1 VKISP
6 DRKTDGS
13 PSAVRDIAGRLEE
26 GKRTVVTGLRGS
38 SPSFVLASVFG
49 ILRKTVLY
57 VTATEEDAREAKESL
72 SLFLGAADVL
82 HFPPWDR
89 FATSVQAVGGDVPSR
104 RIEVLVRLLAG
115 GPAVVVA
122 SLEALLSRVAPRKAV
137 EGYVETL
144 FLGDKRDRDGL
155 AAKLQEGGYR
165 RVPLVEREGEFSVRG
180 NIVDFHWTGG
190 EKPFRIEFSGDE
202 IESIR
207 TFDPATQRSKEEQ
220 LEAPLRPVT
229 EFLRTG
235 LSLREAM
242 KNLRL
247 RSNELG
253 LSREER
259 ERLAER
265 LEGGADMAP
274 IPWLLPLFFASGDSA
289 GGLDT
294 LFDYLPDRTP
304 LFLDSLSLVR
314 SAGEKLENDLERFLY
329 RAREEGR
336 YFPEKDTFWVSP
348 AEWEGMPAGRG
359 VVEFSRTDPGDGE
372 TVAFGTEMPEG
383 LKGTGSVRSEADRGL
398 LSPLAERAR
407 SWIREDFQ
415 VFFVCGDDE
424 TDRMVH
430 LFSQYDL
437 PAGTSKGPLLGDVG
451 EPGLL
456 PGRLLV
462 KAGRLR
468 EGFVAPALRI
478 AVISET
484 EVFGEKIRRRR
495 GRSRREG
502 FFLKSFAELSPGDF
516 LVHKDHGIGI
526 YRGLE
531 RIRFDSRENDFLLI
545 EYHGNDKLFIPVD
558 RLDQIQR
565 YVGPEGHRPGVDRLG
580 GTSWDAVKKRV
591 KKSVQAMAEELV
603 TLYAAREVREG
614 HRFSAPDRYYGE
626 FESTFEFEE
635 TPDQA
640 RAIDDVNRDMSGG
653 KPMDRLVCGD
663 AGFGKTEVAI
673 RAAFRAVMD
682 GKQVAVLVPTTILA
696 EQHYQNFS
704 RRFQRFPFRIEAM
717 NRYKAPKE
725 QKRIL
730 EDLGKGL
737 VDIVVGT
744 HRLVQKDVA
753 FKDLGLLVI
762 DEEQRFG
769 VADKEK
775 VKKLKSLVDVLALS
789 ATPIPRTLQLSLAG
803 IRDLSV
809 IETPPLERQAVR
821 IYVTEFDED
830 VIREAMERELGRSG
844 QIFFVHD
851 RVKSIYTMAGLVK
864 KLVPAAR
871 VSVAHGQ
878 MKSKELEDEMIR
890 FVNRR
895 TDVLVC
901 TTIIGSGVDIPSANT
916 ILVSRADRFGLSQ
929 LYQLRGRVGR
939 SREEAF
945 AYLLIPRG
953 GDLSRDAWKR
963 LQVIQDFSEPGSGFK
978 VALQDLEIRGA
989 GNLLGVSQ
997 SGHVSA
1003 VGYEMYMELLERAVQ
1018 ELKGTPLPEEDFRP
1032 EIQFGISSFIPDDY
1046 VSDEQRRLFLYKK
1059 VSLAASDGDIAELSE
1074 EFTDCYGPLPGP
1086 VANLFEM
1093 IRLRNRLREMRIRK
1107 MEYDGKDMVLL
1118 FNGDSRVDPRR
1129 ILDLGK
1135 KKRKQEFRF
1144 TPDLRLFVSIP
1155 ALRDREI
1162 LDRAN
1167 GLLDELSR

>member
-1 VKISP
+1 MKISP

-38 SPSFVLASVFG
+38 SPSFVLASIFG

-57 VTATEEDAREAKESL
+57 VTATEEEAREAKESL

-144 FLGDKRDRDGL
+144 FLGDRRDRDGL

-294 LFDYLPDRTP
+294 LFDYLPVRTP
-304 LFLDSLSLVR
+304 LFLDSLPLVR
-314 SAGEKLENDLERFLY
+314 AAGGKLENDLERFLY

-336 YFPEKDTFWVSP
+336 YFPEKDTFWISP
-348 AEWEGMPAGRG
+348 AEWEGIPAGRA
-359 VVEFSRTDPGDGE
+359 VVEFSRTDTGEGE
-372 TVAFGTEMPEG
+372 TVAFETEMPEG

-398 LSPLAERAR
+398 LSPLAERVQ
-407 SWIREDFQ
+407 SWVREEFQ
-415 VFFVCGDDE
+415 VFFVCGEDE

-437 PAGTSKGPLLGDVG
+437 PAGTSKGSLLGDVG

-462 KAGRLR
+462 KTGRIR

-580 GTSWDAVKKRV
+580 GTS
-591 KKSVQAMAEELV
+591 
-603 TLYAAREVREG
+603 
-614 HRFSAPDRYYGE
+614 
-626 FESTFEFEE
+626 
-635 TPDQA
+635 
-640 RAIDDVNRDMSGG
+640 
-653 KPMDRLVCGD
+653 
-663 AGFGKTEVAI
+663 
-673 RAAFRAVMD
+673 
-682 GKQVAVLVPTTILA
+682 
-696 EQHYQNFS
+696 
-704 RRFQRFPFRIEAM
+704 
-717 NRYKAPKE
+717 
-725 QKRIL
+725 
-730 EDLGKGL
+730 
-737 VDIVVGT
+737 
-744 HRLVQKDVA
+744 
-753 FKDLGLLVI
+753 
-762 DEEQRFG
+762 
-769 VADKEK
+769 
-775 VKKLKSLVDVLALS
+775 
-789 ATPIPRTLQLSLAG
+789 
-803 IRDLSV
+803 
-809 IETPPLERQAVR
+809 
-821 IYVTEFDED
+821 
-830 VIREAMERELGRSG
+830 
-844 QIFFVHD
+844 
-851 RVKSIYTMAGLVK
+851 
-864 KLVPAAR
+864 
-871 VSVAHGQ
+871 
-878 MKSKELEDEMIR
+878 
-890 FVNRR
+890 
-895 TDVLVC
+895 
-901 TTIIGSGVDIPSANT
+901 
-916 ILVSRADRFGLSQ
+916 
-929 LYQLRGRVGR
+929 
-939 SREEAF
+939 
-945 AYLLIPRG
+945 
-953 GDLSRDAWKR
+953 
-963 LQVIQDFSEPGSGFK
+963 
-978 VALQDLEIRGA
+978 
-989 GNLLGVSQ
+989 
-997 SGHVSA
+997 
-1003 VGYEMYMELLERAVQ
+1003 
-1018 ELKGTPLPEEDFRP
+1018 
-1032 EIQFGISSFIPDDY
+1032 
-1046 VSDEQRRLFLYKK
+1046 
-1059 VSLAASDGDIAELSE
+1059 
-1074 EFTDCYGPLPGP
+1074 
-1086 VANLFEM
+1086 
-1093 IRLRNRLREMRIRK
+1093 
-1107 MEYDGKDMVLL
+1107 
-1118 FNGDSRVDPRR
+1118 
-1129 ILDLGK
+1129 
-1135 KKRKQEFRF
+1135 
-1144 TPDLRLFVSIP
+1144 
-1155 ALRDREI
+1155 
-1162 LDRAN
+1162 
-1167 GLLDELSR
+1167 